1 MAKFDIDVMARILL
15 ALLQE
20 PMGRTALFMRTKLN
34 YPRFMQYLEYLKER
48 GLVVER
54 DGAVRLTERGL
65 EVAKG
70 AGQGPQRTAVMYR
83 QYIRFITPDP
93 AGPHEGPPSGGRAH
107 HRHGR
112 PGAPHV

>member
-15 ALLQE
+15 ALLQG
-20 PMGRTALFMRTKLN
+20 PMGRTALFMRAKLN

-65 EVAKG
+65 EVAK
-70 AGQGPQRTAVMYR
+70 ALDKALS
-83 QYIRFITPDP
+83 
-93 AGPHEGPPSGGRAH
+93 ELL
-107 HRHGR
+107 
-112 PGAPHV
+112 